1 MLESHLMQVDE
12 APELFADA
20 VLVDAADNLLFLSL
34 WGRDTALQEF
44 LARLSLP
51 VHEGGL
57 DSFFLCPG
65 NSENGLSEYKLP
77 RRKLVQIGDAD
88 RLDHYSGRMPTN
100 IFGDMAHLWLF
111 NRLVTEPDLAN
122 RRTIALFKPDEVST
136 EAGREAVHS
145 RIWQLTKAICHL
157 PLLDHWIN
165 PVTEAFRSRDWIKD
179 FDGIGIHAAMIDLNL
194 GEEVETVITG
204 LVRDGS
210 LTLA

>member
-1 MLESHLMQVDE
+1 MFESHLLQVDE

-51 VHEGGL
+51 RHEGGL
-57 DSFFLCPG
+57 DSFFLRPE
-65 NSENGLSEYKLP
+65 NTENGLP
-77 RRKLVQIGDAD
+77 RRKLVQIGDTD
-88 RLDHYSGRMPTN
+88 RLDHYTGRMPTN
-100 IFGDMAHLWLF
+100 IFGDMAHMWLF

-122 RRTIALFKPDEVST
+122 RRTIVLFRPDEVSAKA
-136 EAGREAVHS
+136 EREVVHG

-157 PLLDHWIN
+157 PLLDHWFK
-165 PVTEAFRSRDWIKD
+165 PVTEAFRSRDWIKE
-179 FDGIGIHAAMIDLNL
+179 FEGVGIHAAMIDLNL

>member
-51 VHEGGL
+51 AHEGGL
-57 DSFFLCPG
+57 DSFFLRPG
-65 NSENGLSEYKLP
+65 NTANGLP
-77 RRKLVQIGDAD
+77 RRKLVQIGDPD
-88 RLDHYSGRMPTN
+88 RLEHYSGRMPTN

-136 EAGREAVHS
+136 DSEREVVHG

-157 PLLDHWIN
+157 PLLDHWIE
-165 PVTEAFRSRDWIKD
+165 PVTAAFRSRDWIKH

-194 GEEVETVITG
+194 GEEVEAVITG

-210 LTLA
+210 LSLAE